1 MHLLSK
7 INEMFAKLRIA
18 FWEWIKFTA
27 ARKRGLSNPKAGP
40 FLMKHLTWTVG
51 QIEERLGVSCFAV
64 HSKRENTPE
73 KLNSYTKRKKQMHSA
88 LNTHQPH
95 STKRQRIQ
103 KCIQDCVSLFE
114 HHKVTSGKKGPV
126 ERLRFQKHWYLK
138 QPARSKIKR
147 EFQISNKVQW
157 NRKVC
162 SREQSLS
169 VLKWKPTQISKNSEI

>member
-1 MHLLSK
+1 
-7 INEMFAKLRIA
+7 MFSKLRIA

-73 KLNSYTKRKKQMHSA
+73 KLNSYTKRKKMHSV
-88 LNTHQPH
+88 LNTHKPH

-103 KCIQDCVSLFE
+103 NCIQDCVSLFE
-114 HHKVTSGKKGPV
+114 HHKVTSGKK
-126 ERLRFQKHWYLK
+126 RKT
-138 QPARSKIKR
+138 
-147 EFQISNKVQW
+147 QISKTLISETACAVE
-157 NRKVC
+157 NRARDPDFKQYSEIWKVC